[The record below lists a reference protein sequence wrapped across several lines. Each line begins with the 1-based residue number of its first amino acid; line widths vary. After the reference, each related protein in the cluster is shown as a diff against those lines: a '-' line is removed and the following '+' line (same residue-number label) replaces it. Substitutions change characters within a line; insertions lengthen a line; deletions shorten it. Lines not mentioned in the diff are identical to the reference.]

1 MAVVSTNL
9 VNSAIALSAIAIISV
24 FIFWLRLNKIERK
37 IEKYLGKYIYRRKRA
52 LKPRSISQPI
62 PKTKIKTQV
71 KASPSSAS
79 HRRRSP
85 QAQIYTKV
93 TSSKPIPPKTG
104 RWRWQLAALVAS
116 ITGTAIAFVQWSS
129 GFIAP
134 EYTALIWFGIGIFL
148 VASATYAL

>member
-1 MAVVSTNL
+1 MAIVSTNL

-37 IEKYLGKYIYRRKRA
+37 IEKHLDKYIYRRKRA

-71 KASPSSAS
+71 KASPSFAS
-79 HRRRSP
+79 HRKRSP
-85 QAQIYTKV
+85 QTQIYTKV
-93 TSSKPIPPKTG
+93 TSSKPILKKAG
-104 RWRWQLAALVAS
+104 RWRWQLAVLVAS
-116 ITGTAIAFVQWSS
+116 ITGTAIALVQWSS